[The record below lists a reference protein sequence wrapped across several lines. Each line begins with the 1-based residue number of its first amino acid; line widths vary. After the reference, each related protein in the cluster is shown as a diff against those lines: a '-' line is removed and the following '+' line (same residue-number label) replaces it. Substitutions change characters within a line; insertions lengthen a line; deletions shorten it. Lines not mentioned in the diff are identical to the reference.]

1 MHEELVPAA
10 VRDLAATVA
19 TPAPMR
25 RGSVSERSMKC
36 GWKQCRCHQDA
47 QARHGPYYSLT
58 RIEGGKTR
66 SRYLSV
72 QQAALAR
79 QQIEAGQAFRRRAED
94 YWEACEQWAD
104 AQLSEAEEASREEV
118 KKGASKQPSK
128 RRSSPRSKSS

>member
-1 MHEELVPAA
+1 MLEELVPAA
-10 VRDLAATVA
+10 VRHLAATLA
-19 TPAPMR
+19 TPAPIR

-36 GWKQCRCHQDA
+36 GRERCRCHQDA

-58 RIEGGKTR
+58 RIEGGKTH
-66 SRYLSV
+66 SRYLSA

-79 QQIEAGQAFRRRAED
+79 QQIKAGQAFRRRVED

-104 AQLSEAEEASREEV
+104 AQLSETEIASREEV

-128 RRSSPRSKSS
+128 RRSSLRSKSS